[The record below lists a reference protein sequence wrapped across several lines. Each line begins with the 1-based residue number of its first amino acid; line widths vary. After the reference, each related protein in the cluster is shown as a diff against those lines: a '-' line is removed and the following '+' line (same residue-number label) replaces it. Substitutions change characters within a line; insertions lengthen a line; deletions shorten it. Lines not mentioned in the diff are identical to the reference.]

1 MRQTGE
7 EALLAAMRRLL
18 SSPTTLLALG
28 LLSACHTTP
37 STSAV
42 TTDPH
47 ASLHEHNRRAREAG
61 AVVDVIHEVSVADP
75 FRALERDSELT
86 TAWIAAQNARSAR
99 EVTLR
104 PELRA
109 RLATLFEIGSIGR
122 VAVGGDRVFFERRE
136 GDAQQPR
143 SFVRIGDAEHLLLD
157 PTTFGERAA
166 LDWSSPSPDGT
177 KLAFGISQN
186 GDERSVL
193 HVLDVDAAVAGRDA
207 VAPLRIA
214 RTKWSNV
221 AWLPDGSGFYYTR
234 YPTPDEEGFDPENED
249 AYFPRVFFHAL
260 GADPARDPRVFGAA
274 EGTDF
279 PIPSVSDD
287 GRWLVVNVFRGW
299 SESDVH
305 LLDRQAPEAGFVPVI
320 AGEQALT
327 SGVVSEGGLYLM
339 TNLEAPKYRIVRVP
353 VAQATDR
360 DAWRVVVPEGDAPIE
375 HWALVGDLMA
385 IHYVVDVRS
394 KLVLARRDGSAS
406 AEVVLPGTG
415 AIGALAGEP
424 GRPTLAFVLEGY
436 LRPPTLLAVDTSPFG
451 PRLSEGM
458 LAGTTRELYRVQADF
473 DFDDYEERRASVR
486 SADGTQIPVTLIH
499 RRGLQTPARTL
510 LYGYGGF
517 NVSLLPSLSRSAL
530 SWIERGNVYA
540 VANLRGGAEFGEAW
554 HRAGMRQNKERV
566 FEDFEA
572 VIAWLTESGV
582 STPERIG
589 ITGGSNGGLLMG
601 AMITRVPDRFG
612 AAASYV
618 GLYDM
623 VRYHRFP
630 PAELWISEYGSAEES
645 REQLD
650 WLLAYSPYHRV
661 VPGTRYPAVWLET
674 ADHDSRVHWAHTTKL
689 AAALQ
694 EATSSN
700 RPVYFWM
707 ERQVGHGAG
716 TRTSDAVEKY
726 VRMYSFLED
735 ELAR

>member
-1 MRQTGE
+1 M
-7 EALLAAMRRLL
+7 
-18 SSPTTLLALG
+18 P
-28 LLSACHTTP
+28 
-37 STSAV
+37 
-42 TTDPH
+42 TDPH
-47 ASLHEHNRRAREAG
+47 AELHEVNRRAREAG
-61 AVVDVIHEVSVADP
+61 AVTDTIHGVEVADP
-75 FRALERDSELT
+75 FRALETDSEIT
-86 TAWIAAQNARSAR
+86 REWIEAQQTRSAR
-99 EVTLR
+99 EIVLGPSLR
-104 PELRA
+104 D

-122 VAVGGDRVFFERRE
+122 VSVGGSRVFFERRE

-143 SFVRIGDAEHLLLD
+143 TYVRVGEREHLLLD

-166 LDWSSPSPDGT
+166 LDWSVPSPNGT

-193 HVLDVDAAVAGRDA
+193 HVMDVDARIAGSEGI
-207 VAPLRIA
+207 APLRIA

-234 YPTPDEEGFDPENED
+234 YPKPGEESFDAENED
-249 AYFPRVFFHAL
+249 SYFPRVFFHAI
-260 GADPARDPRVFGAA
+260 GSDADSDPRVFGAS

-299 SESDVH
+299 SASDVYLH
-305 LLDRQAPEAGFVPVI
+305 DRSPPAATPTRGSSTTTSATSSTTTTTSTTPAANPGFVPVI
-320 AGEQALT
+320 VGQEVLT
-327 SGVVSEGGLYLM
+327 SGVVNEGALYLM
-339 TNLEAPKYRIVRVP
+339 TNLDAPKYRIVRVP
-353 VAQATDR
+353 VAQAADR
-360 DAWRVVVPEGDAPIE
+360 SAWREIVPESDAPIE
-375 HWALVGDLMA
+375 HWALVGDQLA
-385 IHYVVDVRS
+385 IHYVADVRS

-406 AEVVLPGTG
+406 AEVALPGTG
-415 AIGALAGEP
+415 AIGTLAGESGHP
-424 GRPTLAFVLEGY
+424 LLAFVLEGY
-436 LRPPTLLAVDTSPFG
+436 LRPPTLLTIDVSTLG
-451 PRLSEGM
+451 PGLSEGL
-458 LAGTTRELYRVQADF
+458 LAGVTRELYRVQADF
-473 DFDDYEERRASVR
+473 DFDAYEERRVKVR
-486 SADGTQIPVTLIH
+486 SADGTEIPVTLIH
-499 RRGLQTPARTL
+499 RRDVAAPARTI

-540 VANLRGGAEFGEAW
+540 IANLRGGAEFGEAW
-554 HRAGMRQNKERV
+554 HRAGMRENKQRV

-572 VIAWLTESGV
+572 AIGWLSESGV
-582 STPERIG
+582 STPDRIG

-601 AMITRVPDRFG
+601 AMITRVPERFG

-630 PAELWISEYGSAEES
+630 PAELWISEYGSADES

-661 VPGTRYPAVWLET
+661 VAGTRYPAVWLET

-694 EATSSN
+694 EATTSN

-726 VRMYSFLED
+726 ARMYAFFER
-735 ELAR
+735 ELSR